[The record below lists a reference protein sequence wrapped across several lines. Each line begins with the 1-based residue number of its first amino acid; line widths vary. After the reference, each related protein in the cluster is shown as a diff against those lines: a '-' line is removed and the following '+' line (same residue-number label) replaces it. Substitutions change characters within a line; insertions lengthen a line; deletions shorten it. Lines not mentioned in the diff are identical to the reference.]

1 MWPGE
6 YFKRSE
12 FACKCGCGFDTVD
25 AELLAILVN
34 LRRHYGQ
41 PITIH
46 SGCRCQKHNKAVGGV
61 INSQHLIGRA
71 ADVTVKNVDLKT
83 VYEYLCTTYKGKYGF
98 KLYKTFVHL
107 DSRSGCWRDPK
118 GS

>member
-1 MWPGE
+1 MMWPGE

-71 ADVTVKNVDLKT
+71 ADVTVKK
-83 VYEYLCTTYKGKYGF
+83 CG
-98 KLYKTFVHL
+98 
-107 DSRSGCWRDPK
+107 PK
-118 GS
+118 NRIRILMHHIQRQIRI